1 MVELETEVS
10 HLCSQL
16 EEEKRRQQSLSETLA
31 ATRHAM
37 ELYQKT
43 AQQDV
48 SLLYLHTLLPSLS
61 PSSYLPPSSCLYC
74 VHHFSSFLPLQLT
87 HRDQELAHL
96 RSELSSLEYQKQQLE
111 GEVEV
116 SQQEVERLE
125 AAQSMAQEEVATLQG
140 QVCAG

>member
-10 HLCSQL
+10 HLYSQL

-48 SLLYLHTLLPSLS
+48 SLLYLYTLSFLPSLS
-61 PSSYLPPSSCLYC
+61 LSPFVLLLSLFLLLPPSLPPLSLLLFSFFLSPSLSPPLCFPPLSLLF
-74 VHHFSSFLPLQLT
+74 FSSPSLSLSLPPLT
-87 HRDQELAHL
+87 SLPPHACTA
-96 RSELSSLEYQKQQLE
+96 SIIFPPSFLSS
-111 GEVEV
+111 
-116 SQQEVERLE
+116 
-125 AAQSMAQEEVATLQG
+125 
-140 QVCAG
+140 